1 MDHHHVVPASA
12 LKTLVNLKAEVE
24 PTERQVSS
32 VQDEFIR
39 ENPYVA

>member
-24 PTERQVSS
+24 PT
-32 VQDEFIR
+32 
-39 ENPYVA
+39 